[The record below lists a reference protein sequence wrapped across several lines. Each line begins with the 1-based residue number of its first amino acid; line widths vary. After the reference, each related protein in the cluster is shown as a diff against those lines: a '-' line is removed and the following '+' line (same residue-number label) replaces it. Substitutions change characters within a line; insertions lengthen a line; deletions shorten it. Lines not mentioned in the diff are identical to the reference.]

1 MQITIELPD
10 NLTVKMQEKW
20 GNISQ
25 KLLNNLALEAY
36 QNQLISTSEL
46 GEILNLSTRL
56 EVHQFLKEN
65 GIYLNYDETE
75 LNQDLVTIKNLR
87 N

>member
-1 MQITIELPD
+1 MEITIELPD
-10 NLTVKMQEKW
+10 KLTAKIQEKW

-25 KLLNNLALEAY
+25 KLLNNLAIEAY
-36 QNQLISTSEL
+36 QNQLISTSEV
-46 GEILNLSTRL
+46 GEMLNLSNRL

-75 LNQDLVTIKNLR
+75 LNQDLLTIKKLR